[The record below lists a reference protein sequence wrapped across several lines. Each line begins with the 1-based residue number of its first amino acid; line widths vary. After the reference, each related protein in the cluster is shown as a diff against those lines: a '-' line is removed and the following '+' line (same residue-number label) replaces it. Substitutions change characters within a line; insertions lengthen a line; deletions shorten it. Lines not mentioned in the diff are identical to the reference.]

1 MKAFTII
8 LLIALL
14 SAAPHRL
21 HASILHFK
29 SIANIKAILFQ
40 RPDTRPQVVVEII
53 GADLNHRANRFFD
66 RWSRPDVYILL
77 HHGSVDRET
86 QVEGNTDEPRFLFKT
101 KMPFFKTMGLRFVVK
116 EADVLQG
123 DSVIGRAFI
132 DTGRIKELMDSE
144 ESALLSL
151 GEDIGILKI
160 RVTKLPPELS
170 HSSLLCLNPKKKKL
184 HELSD

>member
-1 MKAFTII
+1 
-8 LLIALL
+8 
-14 SAAPHRL
+14 
-21 HASILHFK
+21 
-29 SIANIKAILFQ
+29 
-40 RPDTRPQVVVEII
+40 
-53 GADLNHRANRFFD
+53 
-66 RWSRPDVYILL
+66 
-77 HHGSVDRET
+77 
-86 QVEGNTDEPRFLFKT
+86 
-101 KMPFFKTMGLRFVVK
+101 MGMRFVVK

-132 DTGRIKELMDSE
+132 DTERIKELMDSE